1 MDDTQFAE
9 LWLDT
14 HAEGGNITTMVEN
27 YRKAVPET
35 EATDQSLKTALSTRA
50 TKIRS
55 GFIAIGKTEEEANAL
70 FPKFPRATRTGE
82 KLQSALDRILELA
95 NAAKEQAAEVDAEAD
110 IAADSDSE

>member
-14 HAEGGNITTMVEN
+14 HAEGGTINTMVEN

-50 TKIRS
+50 TKIRA
-55 GFIAIGKTEEEANAL
+55 GFIALGKTEEEATAL
-70 FPKFPRATRTGE
+70 FPKFPRATQTGA
-82 KLQSALDRILELA
+82 KLASALDRILELA
-95 NAAKEQAAEVDAEAD
+95 AASKEKAAEVDASAD
-110 IAADSDSE
+110 IAADIDSE

>member
-1 MDDTQFAE
+1 
-9 LWLDT
+9 
-14 HAEGGNITTMVEN
+14 
-27 YRKAVPET
+27 
-35 EATDQSLKTALSTRA
+35 
-50 TKIRS
+50 
-55 GFIAIGKTEEEANAL
+55 L